1 MGIMPEDENNPD
13 PLKETRQKMQTV
25 GEMVYKMH
33 EQVAPTL
40 EQIRKTKETFEKI
53 TKPLNDSLEVVKSF
67 SQKIIEAEKERTQI
81 LPRLLPYHRGIPMEK
96 IVYTPPRVQLDPA
109 DRKLLEEIRDQK
121 KPTPEKNT
129 SDLVYDKK
137 EKILS
142 RTVPGT
148 ILQSHFMTG
157 EAKRVHFF
165 ERLLRAKKYVG
176 TEDLRVEFDCPTKE
190 AVRKMVQG
198 INNKLKDDLALK
210 KLSVIQGKPG
220 SGYRINPEAT
230 IHIK

>member
-1 MGIMPEDENNPD
+1 MPESENQSD
-13 PLKETRQKMQTV
+13 PLAEHRQKVKTV
-25 GEMVYKMH
+25 GEMIYKMH

-40 EQIRKTKETFEKI
+40 EQMRKTKETVEKI
-53 TKPLNDSLEVVKSF
+53 TKPLTESLKAVESF
-67 SQKIIEAEKERTQI
+67 SQKMAEVEKERTQI
-81 LPRLLPYHRGIPMEK
+81 LPRLLPYHRSISVDS

-121 KPTPEKNT
+121 KSTHEKNT

-142 RTVPGT
+142 RTVPGI

-198 INNKLKDDLALK
+198 INNKLKEDLELK
-210 KLSVIQGKPG
+210 KPSVIQGKPG
-220 SGYRINPEAT
+220 SGYRINPEVS
-230 IHIK
+230 IHMK